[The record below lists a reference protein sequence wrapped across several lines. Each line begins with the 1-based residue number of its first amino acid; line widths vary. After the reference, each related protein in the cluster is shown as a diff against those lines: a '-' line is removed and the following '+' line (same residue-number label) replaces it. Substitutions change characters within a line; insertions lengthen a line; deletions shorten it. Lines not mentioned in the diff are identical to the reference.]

1 MTFKWLNNGIIL
13 FFTFFLC
20 FAQADEYEKIII
32 QVNNNPLLVIKKHL
46 SDRLNAVEITST
58 SQERNIDISHSNNDQ
73 GVLALLIT
81 LAEALAGKTLIYQ
94 QKDGYAYFNLSDNN
108 RIIAVPIDDEPDAL
122 QLVFNTDNTVFT
134 PLFFRT
140 PLLNDLISFITN
152 DEISNFTN
160 DEISNFSYSAF
171 DRLIRSSVT
180 QSLRDGVELPITA
193 SFSVSNNQLTISF
206 EGPIEHCTT
215 MLQF

>member
-1 MTFKWLNNGIIL
+1 M

-20 FAQADEYEKIII
+20 FAQAEEYEKIII

-58 SQERNIDISHSNNDQ
+58 SQERNIDISHSNDQ

-81 LAEALAGKTLIYQ
+81 LAKALARKTLIYQ
-94 QKDGYAYFNLSDNN
+94 QRDGYAYFNLSGNN
-108 RIIAVPIDDEPDAL
+108 RVLAVPTNNEPDDL
-122 QLVFNTDNTVFT
+122 QSVFNTDNTVFT

-152 DEISNFTN
+152 DSIS
-160 DEISNFSYSAF
+160 SFSYLAF
-171 DRLIRSSVT
+171 DRLTEVPVT
-180 QSLRDGVELPITA
+180 QTLIDGVGLTIA
-193 SFSVSNNQLTISF
+193 ANFSVSSNQLTISF
-206 EGPIEHCTT
+206 EGPTEHCTT
-215 MLQF
+215 MHSF